1 MILKSVHT
9 GRPAFTLIEFLISVA
24 ICMILMAGLYFAVD
38 IQTRSTKVGRGIV
51 EEAMLARSVLDLVA
65 TDIETAVT
73 INQPYR
79 FRKGTLVYGSSSTT
93 SSSSSSTG
101 TSSGSTGSSGTS
113 STGTSGTGAG
123 STGTSGSSSSGS
135 SGTGSSGT
143 SSSQSSSGS
152 SGSSSDSEEGM
163 SLYGPALIPPGVVG
177 FPEGLTLYIRKDLRQ
192 DEQEGQLNAGVQRI
206 TYGMIPNED
215 GGNNSG
221 LGRWVVKMALSP
233 QGIDPNAE
241 PPEDQ
246 FELVAPEVKAIR
258 FQFTSG
264 DGNWVDQWDGR
275 ATGTDE
281 VTPQGPPRAVRIEV
295 DIQVTKDDQVQTF
308 FRIVP
313 IAVGNTPALA
323 PPTTTTSGSSA
334 P

>member
-1 MILKSVHT
+1 MIRVRQR
-9 GRPAFTLIEFLISVA
+9 GQRVAFTLIEFLISVA

-38 IQTRSTKVGRGIV
+38 IQTRSTKVGRAIV

-79 FRKGTLVYGSSSTT
+79 FRKGTLVYGG
-93 SSSSSSTG
+93 SSSSTSGSG
-101 TSSGSTGSSGTS
+101 TSSFGSSTGSTGATSGSTGSSGSGTTS
-113 STGTSGTGAG
+113 SGTSGSG
-123 STGTSGSSSSGS
+123 SGSSGSSSSGS
-135 SGTGSSGT
+135 S
-143 SSSQSSSGS
+143 SSQSGS
-152 SGSSSDSEEGM
+152 SMDEGN
-163 SLYGPALIPPGVVG
+163 SYYGPALIPPGVVG
-177 FPEGLTLYIRKDLRQ
+177 YPENLTLYIRKDPRQ
-192 DEQEGQLNAGVQRI
+192 DEQDGLPPYGFQRI
-206 TYGMIPNED
+206 TYGMIPNEE
-215 GGNNSG
+215 GETNSG

-233 QGIDPNAE
+233 QGLDLDAT

-258 FQFTSG
+258 FNYTAG

-295 DIQVTKDDQVQTF
+295 DIQVNKDDQVQTF

-313 IAVGNTPALA
+313 IAVANTPALA
-323 PPTTTTSGSSA
+323 PPTTTSSSSSA